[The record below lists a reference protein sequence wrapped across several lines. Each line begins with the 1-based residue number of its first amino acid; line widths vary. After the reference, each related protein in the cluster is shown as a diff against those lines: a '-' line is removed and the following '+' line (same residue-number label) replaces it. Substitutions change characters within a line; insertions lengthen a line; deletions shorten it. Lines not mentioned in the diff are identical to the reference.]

1 MNGYGTGVRRAS
13 LLVLVALAAGGCG
26 GSGGD
31 GGGGGG
37 ERLSRAD
44 YASKAD
50 AICRKYNRKTQSLG
64 RVRNLSEL
72 AKAFDKALPILEDAL
87 AELGTLK
94 PPESEQGTV
103 SRWLAQSQVLK
114 RDLEQIRD
122 RAKAKDMKSVQ
133 SLFAKATRDDQHGNE
148 LAKQLGMK
156 VCSKG

>member
-1 MNGYGTGVRRAS
+1 VRRAS
-13 LLVLVALAAGGCG
+13 LLVLISFAAGGCG
-26 GSGGD
+26 GGS
-31 GGGGGG
+31 GGGGG

-50 AICRKYNRKTQSLG
+50 AICRKYNQKTRSLG
-64 RVRNLSEL
+64 HVRNLSEL
-72 AKAFDKALPILEDAL
+72 AKAFDKALPILDDAL

-94 PPESEQGTV
+94 PPESEQGTA

-122 RAKAKDMKSVQ
+122 RAKAKDMKRVQ
-133 SLFAKATRDDQHGNE
+133 SLFAKATRDDQRGNE